1 MNILDDVVF
10 IKDDH
15 EEEDGGFFGSIKSG
29 VKDMGDGAASLGKGA
44 VDTVN
49 IGNIIFLNLR

>member
-1 MNILDDVVF
+1 MVF
-10 IKDDH
+10 IKDDPE

-49 IGNIIFLNLR
+49 IGNTIFLNLR